1 MTDEMLL
8 LKEVE
13 DYSLKLEETGTV
25 KILFLSRECR
35 TRDVIHLKIA
45 IPKRLALL
53 RPMSINLNV
62 YTRVREF
69 RPRTR
74 PTPECRTSDERR
86 ILESRVMV

>member
-45 IPKRLALL
+45 IPKKVSFIT
-53 RPMSINLNV
+53 PNV
-62 YTRVREF
+62 DKSKCIHTREGNWTAYKTNTRV
-69 RPRTR
+69 
-74 PTPECRTSDERR
+74 
-86 ILESRVMV
+86 